1 MTGTTNDITDA
12 IKKLHSL
19 SLNPLIDG
27 INSNE
32 YLSLKI
38 LISLHD
44 KSADHTVHVSD
55 ITKELRISAP
65 SVTKILNGLE
75 LKGLITRETDKTN
88 RRNTIVFV
96 TEKGV
101 FVKKQNDLVISEFI
115 ADVYSKVGRENIIQF
130 LHLSEIIRNAIDEE
144 IEIYK
149 NKKPELSKEAT
160 KWKEIIL

>member
-1 MTGTTNDITDA
+1 MTEAVNDITDA

-19 SLNPLIDG
+19 SLNPVIEG

-32 YLSLKI
+32 YLSLKV
-38 LISLHD
+38 LIALHN
-44 KSADHTVHVSD
+44 KSVDHTVHVSD
-55 ITKELRISAP
+55 ITKELKISAP

-75 LKGLITRETDKTN
+75 KKGLIFREIDKSN
-88 RRNTIVFV
+88 RRNTVVFV

-101 FVKKQNDLVISEFI
+101 FLKEQNDLVISEFI
-115 ADVYSKVGRENIIQF
+115 ADVYSKVGRENIIHF

-149 NKKPELSKEAT
+149 HKPQNFSKEAT
-160 KWKEIIL
+160 